1 MRTEINSQDMNE
13 YLNEQNTKIMQYIG
27 PICQHQFENLHTY
40 IHMYVAKQILS
51 SIKAL
56 HMHYILDILVELEL
70 CFMMDRI
77 EKIWHF
83 STQCLKI

>member
-40 IHMYVAKQILS
+40 VRCKANTIIDKSIAHALS
-51 SIKAL
+51 T
-56 HMHYILDILVELEL
+56 
-70 CFMMDRI
+70 F
-77 EKIWHF
+77 
-83 STQCLKI
+83 

>member
-1 MRTEINSQDMNE
+1 MNE

-27 PICQHQFENLHTY
+27 PICQHQFENLHTN

-56 HMHYILDILVELEL
+56 HNCTCIKYILNNSCWVGLV
-70 CFMMDRI
+70 FHDGMDSR
-77 EKIWHF
+77 KDYW
-83 STQCLKI
+83 L